1 VEFLVTDDSVIVIIT
16 GLRVGFAVIANVD
29 DGTVVDEVAAVGT
42 VVVAS
47 GIGLLFVDVNSRST
61 EPAKLSP
68 NPDPSSSY
76 NSVVARCVVV
86 ELEDSVLP
94 AVDMTTTAGLL
105 LAVVCR
111 PVHGTAVLLMA
122 GIGTGVTC

>member
-1 VEFLVTDDSVIVIIT
+1 
-16 GLRVGFAVIANVD
+16 
-29 DGTVVDEVAAVGT
+29 
-42 VVVAS
+42 
-47 GIGLLFVDVNSRST
+47 
-61 EPAKLSP
+61 
-68 NPDPSSSY
+68 
-76 NSVVARCVVV
+76 
-86 ELEDSVLP
+86 LEDSVLP